1 MSSSHMPEVSV
12 GQPWQDWQTPRVTGR
27 NREAAHVPLL
37 PYGDEECALREGQSP
52 YVRLLNGRWRFSWA
66 PNPAS
71 APGVF
76 YRADFD
82 DSGWDQIEVPGN
94 WQLQGYGQPI
104 YTNVQ
109 YPFPIDS
116 RFAAAVQRMRDE
128 ADWDDLSSVRLPAEA
143 LRLPLDVPTDHN
155 PTGCY
160 RARFAVPGEWQG
172 RRIYVRFEGVDSAFH
187 LWINGHAV
195 GYSQDSRLPAEFD
208 ITSHLQPGE
217 NLLAARVYRWSD
229 GSYLEDQDFWRLSG
243 IYRDV
248 VLWAAPPVHLR
259 DFSVQTDLDA
269 GYRDATLKVRAIV
282 RNTGDTGVH
291 NYSLEAK
298 LYTSTASGHPPVS
311 RSVQTVSLAAG
322 TELAVAIDQ
331 HVSNPAKWSAEHPT
345 LYTLLLILRD
355 EGGRTVQAERSRVG
369 FRCVEILDGQLCVNG
384 KAICIRGVN
393 RHEHGPD
400 TGHTVSDGSMIADIV
415 LMKQH
420 NINAVRTSHYP
431 NHPRWYDLC
440 DQYGIFVVDEANIES
455 HGVWDR
461 PARDPI
467 WREAMVERVTRM
479 VERDKNHPCIIAWSL
494 GNEAG
499 HGPNLEA
506 AADWVHTRDPSRPLL
521 YNPAEDLPW
530 VDIISPMY
538 PSVERLASLAQ
549 DPAESRPI
557 IMCEYAH
564 AMGNGPGGLQEYWD
578 LIERFSRL
586 QGGFVWDWADQGLRQ
601 FTKEGQEW
609 FAYGGDLGDEPN
621 DGNFCINGLVG
632 PDRTPHPGLLELKKV
647 YEPVVVEPV
656 NLDRGV
662 LRVTNKQSFTDLSG
676 LDAVWKLEADGR
688 VLQAGELPGLDVPP
702 GCSVEV
708 SLPHEKPEPV
718 PGTEY
723 WLGLLFT
730 QAADTPWA
738 PRGHEVAWAQ
748 FLLPYQASSQ
758 PLQPD
763 TMPTLAIEET
773 GEAVFVRGQ
782 RFALTFDRKTGHLS
796 NWHHQGHAVL
806 RYGPQMNLW
815 RAPTDNDAPRLA
827 KRWQAVG
834 LDRLRERLGAISVER
849 IKPQVVRVRV
859 NMADQQLGVTSRYD
873 YWVYGTGDLL
883 LAHTVE
889 LADGLPP
896 LPRIG
901 VKLVL
906 PGEYQEFAWYGR
918 GPHETYSDRKQG
930 ARVGIYHG
938 TVRGE
943 LVPYVAPQEY
953 GNRTDVRWVT
963 LTGGDG
969 AGLLAVGQ
977 PVLNFSAHQYTA
989 HDLARARHAHELTP
1003 REEIIL
1009 NLDLAQSGLGSESCG
1024 PGVLPQYRLEERRYS
1039 YWLRLKPLS
1048 GAGES
1053 PMDLS
1058 KQVLPIFEDTE

>member
-1 MSSSHMPEVSV
+1 MSSSHMPEISV
-12 GQPWQDWQTPRVTGR
+12 GQPWQDWQTPGVTGR
-27 NREAAHVPLL
+27 NREAPHVPLA
-37 PYGDEECALREGQSP
+37 PYGDEESALNEGTSP

-71 APGVF
+71 APGGF
-76 YRADFD
+76 YRADSD

-160 RARFAVPGEWQG
+160 RSRFAVPGEWVG
-172 RRIYVRFEGVDSAFH
+172 RRIYLRFEGVDSAFH

-208 ITSHLQPGE
+208 ITGYLQPGE

-259 DFSVQTDLDA
+259 DFSVRTDLDA

-282 RNTGDTGVH
+282 RNAGETSVLNHT
-291 NYSLEAK
+291 LEAK
-298 LYTSTASGHPPVS
+298 LYAPTTSGNLPVS
-311 RSVQTVSLAAG
+311 RSVQTISLASGA
-322 TELAVAIDQ
+322 ELAVGIDQ
-331 HVSNPAKWSAEHPT
+331 NVSNPAKWSAELPI

-355 EGGRTVQAERSRVG
+355 ERGRAIQVERSRVG
-369 FRCVEILDGQLCVNG
+369 FRCVEIIDGQLCVNG

-393 RHEHGPD
+393 RHEHDPD
-400 TGHTVSDGSMIADIV
+400 TGHTVSRASMIEDIL
-415 LMKQH
+415 LMKRH

-431 NHPRWYDLC
+431 NHPQWYDLC
-440 DQYGIFVVDEANIES
+440 DQHGIFVVDEANIES

-467 WREAMVERVTRM
+467 WREAMVERVTGM

-494 GNEAG
+494 GNESG

-538 PSVERLASLAQ
+538 PSVERLVALAQ
-549 DPAESRPI
+549 DPAETRPI

-564 AMGNGPGGLQEYWD
+564 AMGNGPGSLKEYWD
-578 LIERFSRL
+578 QIERFPRL
-586 QGGFVWDWADQGLRQ
+586 QGGFIWDWADQGLRQ
-601 FTKEGQEW
+601 VAGDGKEW

-632 PDRTPHPGLLELKKV
+632 PDRTPHPGLLEVKKV
-647 YEPVVVEPV
+647 YEPVLVEPV
-656 NLDRGV
+656 DLKHGV
-662 LRVTNKQSFTDLSG
+662 LRVINRQASEDLG
-676 LDAVWKLEADGR
+676 LLQAAWTLEADGQ
-688 VLQAGELPGLDVPP
+688 VWQSGELAGLDAPA
-702 GCSVEV
+702 GGSVQV
-708 SLPHEKPEPV
+708 LLPYDKPEPI

-723 WLGLLFT
+723 WLALSFT
-730 QAADTPWA
+730 QAADTPWGL
-738 PRGHEVAWAQ
+738 RGREIAWAQ
-748 FLLPYQASSQ
+748 FLLPYQAPSQ
-758 PLQPD
+758 PLQLD
-763 TMPTLAIEET
+763 IMPNLNIEET
-773 GEAVFVRGQ
+773 EEALFVRSQ
-782 RFALTFDRKTGHLS
+782 RFVLTFDRRTGYLS
-796 NWHHQGHAVL
+796 DWNYQGYAVV
-806 RYGPQMNLW
+806 RSGPQMNLW

-827 KRWQAVG
+827 ERWQAAG
-834 LDRLRERLGAISVER
+834 LDRLREQLGVISVER
-849 IKPQVVRVRV
+849 INPQVVRVRV
-859 NMADQQLGVTSRYD
+859 DAADPRVGVTNRYE

-883 LAHTVE
+883 LEHTVE
-889 LADGLPP
+889 LAQGLPP
-896 LPRIG
+896 LPRVG
-901 VKLVL
+901 VRLVL
-906 PGEYQEFAWYGR
+906 PGECQKLDWYGR

-930 ARVGIYHG
+930 ARVGVYHS
-938 TVRGE
+938 TVRKE
-943 LVPYVAPQEY
+943 LVPYVKPQEY
-953 GNRTDVRWVT
+953 GNRTDVRWVA

-969 AGLLAVGQ
+969 VGLLAVGQ

-1003 REEIIL
+1003 REEINL

-1039 YWLRLKPLS
+1039 YRLRLRPLS

-1053 PMDLS
+1053 AMDLS
-1058 KQVLPIFEDTE
+1058 KQVLPTC